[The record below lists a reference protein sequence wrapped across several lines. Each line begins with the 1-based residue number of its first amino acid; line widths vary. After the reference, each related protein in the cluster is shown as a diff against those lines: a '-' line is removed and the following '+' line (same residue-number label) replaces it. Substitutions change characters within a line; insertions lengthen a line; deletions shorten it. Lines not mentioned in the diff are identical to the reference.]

1 MKDYLLKSGSG
12 YRFDDSGNLLCVE
25 GNNFV
30 RYNGEMLKS
39 VLLRGGSYF
48 LLCDGKKLSV
58 QGEKWLIQ

>member
-12 YRFDDSGNLLCVE
+12 YCFDDSGNLLCVE

-30 RYNGEMLKS
+30 SYNGRMVKS

-48 LLCDGKKLSV
+48 VLYDVKKLSV
-58 QGEKWLIQ
+58 QGEKWIIQ